1 VNGNDEVIVL
11 DSNAVIDLLKSA
23 AALALLEQRFPG
35 AVFCVSIITF
45 IEVLGFPKIT
55 PEMEAQILAFF
66 ADVTII
72 GVPDDIVKIAIDIRR
87 RKLVKLPDAVI
98 AATAI
103 DFGATLITRDTDLLD
118 FPYPGLRPS
127 RIK

>member
-1 VNGNDEVIVL
+1 VNGNDKVIVL

-23 AALALLEQRFPG
+23 VALAKLEQRFPH
-35 AVFCVSIITF
+35 AVFCVSVITV

-55 PEMEAQILAFF
+55 SELEAQILAFF
-66 ADVTII
+66 TDVTII
-72 GVPDDIVKIAIDIRR
+72 GVTDDIAKIAIDIRR

-103 DFGATLITRDTDLLD
+103 DFDAILITRDTDLLD